1 MSRCAP
7 DHMSVRR
14 RCVFCNPFAAGKT
27 RRLRSPDGET
37 KWSSRPKYL
46 RMPRPGS
53 SFTKSFIDGSLI
65 IWYSETTACENKQ
78 CLWLMMT
85 EPHAADGRFTSTGTQ
100 KFVLQR
106 FSRTAGVSILILQCR
121 TMIPGKPVMPLQ
133 CFNKT
138 AGKPATVPGRCRK
151 TAGVPA
157 TMLDCRTASS
167 GLPAMNP
174 GCLNNL
180 SEQSKRTTEK
190 RRTLCIFATDRMTKS

>member
-1 MSRCAP
+1 
-7 DHMSVRR
+7 V
-14 RCVFCNPFAAGKT
+14 
-27 RRLRSPDGET
+27 

-46 RMPRPGS
+46 RMPCPGS
-53 SFTKSFIDGSLI
+53 SFTESFIDGTLI

-85 EPHAADGRFTSTGTQ
+85 EPRAADDRCVSPGIP
-100 KFVLQR
+100 KIHLQR
-106 FSRTAGVSILILQCR
+106 FSGTAGVSIIILQCR
-121 TMIPGKPVMPLQ
+121 AMIPGMPEMILH
-133 CFNKT
+133 CSNKI
-138 AGKPATVPGRCRK
+138 AGVPATVPGRCRK

-157 TMLDCRTASS
+157 TVLGCRTASA

-190 RRTLCIFATDRMTKS
+190 RRTLCIFATDRMTKY